1 MISAGQLI
9 SERVML
15 KRDRFFSVSARDGS
29 MRPGEFRGDGLW
41 DGDTRILSTL
51 RLLINGIEPRAVHF
65 ETDDSSATFELEAV
79 GVHVSRVRFIESGM
93 HERITITNPGAA
105 TVDAVLEIEVAADFG
120 AMLGI
125 RGAVPELA
133 APQPLPPVKTVD
145 GVRFEHSHGGTRV
158 LAFPEGLKHQ
168 MRLLPGDEF
177 TLRLDVV
184 RDMGEPIID
193 FVAGLDEA
201 RAAYPRWVAECMSV
215 HTDNPA
221 LNELLEQA
229 TADIRMLCNRYE
241 TGIYPT
247 AGLPW
252 FAVPFGRD
260 SLISSILLLHFNP
273 DLARGV
279 LRYLAKHQGTR
290 VDDYSEEQ
298 PGKILHEVRD
308 GEVVERGLWPHI
320 LYGTVDATALFLC
333 ALTET
338 ETWTHDHG
346 FADQLWPAAE
356 AALRWCTDYGDSDG
370 DGYLEYM
377 GGLARNEGW
386 KDSDSSL
393 TNTDGTDASHPAALC
408 EVQAYLHRG
417 LVGMSRRNPRLKEHA
432 TVLKRRFNHDFW
444 MLDSKYI
451 AQALDGSKHQVQAV
465 TSNPGHC
472 LWMRILDRVKAG
484 HVTRRLLAP
493 DMFSGW
499 GIRTLSERAVN
510 YDPCSYHNGSVW
522 PFDSAL
528 AVAGM
533 RQYGF
538 AAEAE
543 RVARAL
549 IEASIE
555 LPLRRP
561 PELFCGDERAPGE
574 PPSEY
579 WNTCTPQLWS
589 AAAMFTCVASILG
602 LEANPSRKTLR
613 IAPIETGLWNR
624 IEVTGLHFAGQRID
638 FAVEG
643 TKVKAGRLPAGV
655 RIS

>member
-1 MISAGQLI
+1 
-9 SERVML
+9 
-15 KRDRFFSVSARDGS
+15 
-29 MRPGEFRGDGLW
+29 
-41 DGDTRILSTL
+41 
-51 RLLINGIEPRAVHF
+51 
-65 ETDDSSATFELEAV
+65 
-79 GVHVSRVRFIESGM
+79 
-93 HERITITNPGAA
+93 
-105 TVDAVLEIEVAADFG
+105 
-120 AMLGI
+120 MLGI
-125 RGAVPELA
+125 RGSVPELA
-133 APQPLPPVKTVD
+133 SPAPVPAVKTVD
-145 GVRFEHSHGGTRV
+145 GVKLERQHPDPPLHAGRGSVV
-158 LAFPEGLKHQ
+158 LTFPEGLKHQ
-168 MRLLPGDEF
+168 LRLPAGESF
-177 TLRLDVV
+177 TLQVDAVPETVGSR
-184 RDMGEPIID
+184 ID
-193 FVAGLDEA
+193 FAAGLVVAKEV
-201 RAAYPRWVAECMSV
+201 YPRWTAESMSIR
-215 HTDNPA
+215 TDNPA

-417 LVGMSRRNPRLKEHA
+417 LGGMSRRNPRLKEHA
-432 TVLKRRFNHDFW
+432 TVLKRRVNHDFW
-444 MLDSKYI
+444 MLVSKYI
-451 AQALDGSKHQVQAV
+451 A
-465 TSNPGHC
+465 
-472 LWMRILDRVKAG
+472 
-484 HVTRRLLAP
+484 
-493 DMFSGW
+493 
-499 GIRTLSERAVN
+499 
-510 YDPCSYHNGSVW
+510 
-522 PFDSAL
+522 
-528 AVAGM
+528 
-533 RQYGF
+533 
-538 AAEAE
+538 
-543 RVARAL
+543 
-549 IEASIE
+549 
-555 LPLRRP
+555 
-561 PELFCGDERAPGE
+561 
-574 PPSEY
+574 
-579 WNTCTPQLWS
+579 
-589 AAAMFTCVASILG
+589 
-602 LEANPSRKTLR
+602 
-613 IAPIETGLWNR
+613 
-624 IEVTGLHFAGQRID
+624 
-638 FAVEG
+638 
-643 TKVKAGRLPAGV
+643 
-655 RIS
+655 

>member
-65 ETDDSSATFELEAV
+65 ETDDSSATFELETV

-184 RDMGEPIID
+184 RDMGELIID

-260 SLISSILLLHFNP
+260 SLISSTLLLHVNP
-273 DLARGV
+273 EIARGV
-279 LRYLAKHQGTR
+279 LRYLAKHQGKR
-290 VDDYSEEQ
+290 VDESSEEQ
-298 PGKILHEVRD
+298 PGKILHEVRT

-320 LYGTVDATALFLC
+320 LYGTIDATALFLC

-338 ETWTHDHG
+338 ENWTYDHRL
-346 FADQLWPAAE
+346 ANELWPAAE
-356 AALRWCTDYGDSDG
+356 AALEWCRTYGDPDG
-370 DGYLEYM
+370 DGYIEHY
-377 GGLARNEGW
+377 GGRARNQGW
-386 KDSDSSL
+386 KDSDDSL
-393 TNTDGTDASHPAALC
+393 TNNDGSEVAHPAALC
-408 EVQAYLHRG
+408 EVQAYLQRG
-417 LVGMSRRNPRLKEHA
+417 LVGMSRRNPALIKDAARLK
-432 TVLKRRFNHDFW
+432 RDFNRDFW
-444 MLDSKYI
+444 MPHEKFI
-451 AQALDGSKHQVQAV
+451 AQALDGAKRPVEAV

-472 LWMRILDRVKAG
+472 LWMRVLDRPKAA
-484 HVTRRLLAP
+484 HVTSRL
-493 DMFSGW
+493 MS
-499 GIRTLSERAVN
+499 S
-510 YDPCSYHNGSVW
+510 
-522 PFDSAL
+522 
-528 AVAGM
+528 
-533 RQYGF
+533 
-538 AAEAE
+538 
-543 RVARAL
+543 
-549 IEASIE
+549 
-555 LPLRRP
+555 
-561 PELFCGDERAPGE
+561 ELF
-574 PPSEY
+574 
-579 WNTCTPQLWS
+579 
-589 AAAMFTCVASILG
+589 
-602 LEANPSRKTLR
+602 
-613 IAPIETGLWNR
+613 
-624 IEVTGLHFAGQRID
+624 AG
-638 FAVEG
+638 
-643 TKVKAGRLPAGV
+643 
-655 RIS
+655 